1 MKRTV
6 LTGSKLTVAIAL
18 FCVAMAAVAA
28 PKRNLEL
35 ERIEAQ
41 FNQFLLDRER
51 ADLVPS
57 EIARVQDAMRAL
69 RETSSRDAAVRQHLS
84 YVAERRLDIA
94 VAASDVV
101 ASERRLSELA
111 REHDQILLEASRRDA
126 ELARLESEKLRLQSL
141 AQAEHA
147 DRAQRDA
154 ELALAASV
162 ESAADA
168 ESARAEA
175 DQARRVA
182 AAQSAEAGL
191 ARREAELAMAA
202 ADSLRVQMQSLKAR
216 EESRGLVM
224 TLGESV
230 FAAGKSELQA
240 EALENLSAVVEFVNQ
255 DRNRNIRIEGHTD
268 ARGSANLNQVLSQQ
282 RADAL
287 KNALVAQGVEAA
299 RITALGRGADVPI
312 ATNDSDAGRAR
323 NRRVEVILV
332 GR

>member
-1 MKRTV
+1 MKRTL

-202 ADSLRVQMQSLKAR
+202 ADSLRVQMQTLTAR
-216 EESRGLVM
+216 E
-224 TLGESV
+224 
-230 FAAGKSELQA
+230 
-240 EALENLSAVVEFVNQ
+240 
-255 DRNRNIRIEGHTD
+255 
-268 ARGSANLNQVLSQQ
+268 
-282 RADAL
+282 
-287 KNALVAQGVEAA
+287 
-299 RITALGRGADVPI
+299 
-312 ATNDSDAGRAR
+312 
-323 NRRVEVILV
+323 
-332 GR
+332 

>member
-1 MKRTV
+1 
-6 LTGSKLTVAIAL
+6 
-18 FCVAMAAVAA
+18 
-28 PKRNLEL
+28 
-35 ERIEAQ
+35 
-41 FNQFLLDRER
+41 
-51 ADLVPS
+51 
-57 EIARVQDAMRAL
+57 
-69 RETSSRDAAVRQHLS
+69 
-84 YVAERRLDIA
+84 
-94 VAASDVV
+94 
-101 ASERRLSELA
+101 
-111 REHDQILLEASRRDA
+111 
-126 ELARLESEKLRLQSL
+126 
-141 AQAEHA
+141 
-147 DRAQRDA
+147 
-154 ELALAASV
+154 
-162 ESAADA
+162 
-168 ESARAEA
+168 
-175 DQARRVA
+175 
-182 AAQSAEAGL
+182 
-191 ARREAELAMAA
+191 
-202 ADSLRVQMQSLKAR
+202 
-216 EESRGLVM
+216 M